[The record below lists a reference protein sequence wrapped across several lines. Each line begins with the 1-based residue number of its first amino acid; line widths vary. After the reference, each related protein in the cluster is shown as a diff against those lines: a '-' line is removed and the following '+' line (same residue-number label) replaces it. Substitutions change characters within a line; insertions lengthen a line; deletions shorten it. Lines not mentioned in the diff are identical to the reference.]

1 MSQTYVEENDY
12 HALIL
17 KQYPTMKGV
26 GHVIPRTGT
35 EYPDFSLFAA
45 NRTLQPQFL
54 ERISAGCGVC
64 RDVALFFWVLYWN
77 GKVDLVWLP
86 ATPRSRPWRCK
97 NYVWYLMPKNRNGSN
112 KHLSNS
118 NKYVPKILK
127 LPRKQTANDSKPT
140 HLANPWR
147 KNDRKPLINTPNI
160 AQLASPL
167 QPAHLRAQWRWKE
180 QSGKNASEMAGMSK
194 PRYGSNLCM

>member
-64 RDVALFFWVLYWN
+64 RDVALLFGVLYWN

-86 ATPRSRPWRCK
+86 ATPRSWPWRCK
-97 NYVWYLMPKNRNGSN
+97 NYVWYLMPKNRHGSN

-118 NKYVPKILK
+118 NKYVP
-127 LPRKQTANDSKPT
+127 
-140 HLANPWR
+140 
-147 KNDRKPLINTPNI
+147 
-160 AQLASPL
+160 SPL